1 MPKRTTETAPENR
14 EEMLEQRK
22 ARYAKTKKETDRRER
37 DNRKKE
43 KEEKRTADR
52 RLAFLQSIF
61 KTLGYTQAK
70 IAELSGTTQQAMSW
84 YFSVKDDCR
93 LSQAE
98 QFLNVIGYSLK
109 VEIINK
115 KITEKKVQHPLN
127 EGQNKGVRFR
137 IEGDFENVLRW
148 NGQPRP
154 SYVINCPTT
163 ARMYWL
169 AQYINLLNEPI
180 TQLMQR
186 CEIDMSSLRYIFTKD
201 DIKISQIFQ
210 IAGKTEGQITWKV
223 NNIQKGVT
231 TIHGPYL

>member
-1 MPKRTTETAPENR
+1 MPKKKTEIAPEKR
-14 EEMLEQRK
+14 EKMLEERK
-22 ARYAKTKKETDRRER
+22 ERYAKTKKETDRRER

-43 KEEKRTADR
+43 VEENRVADR
-52 RLAFLQSIF
+52 RLSFLKSIF

-70 IAELSGTTQQAMSW
+70 IAELIGTTQQAMSW

-98 QFLNVIGYSLK
+98 EFLKVIGYSLK
-109 VEIINK
+109 VEIKNK
-115 KITEKKVQHPLN
+115 KRIVKKTPISLN
-127 EGQNKGVRFR
+127 EGQNQGVRFR
-137 IEGDFENVLRW
+137 IEGDFKDLLRW
-148 NGQPRP
+148 SGRP
-154 SYVINCPTT
+154 KPYYLEKCSPD

-169 AQYINLLNEPI
+169 AQYILLLNEPI

-210 IAGKTEGQITWKV
+210 IAGKTDGQISWKV
-223 NNIQKGVT
+223 NKLKDQK
-231 TIHGPYL
+231 